1 MQKAA
6 SDPRACR
13 GAVKPVWE
21 AQQVAV
27 ASANMNRQKGTDPAP
42 REPAFTE
49 TLQIGIVVRDLDAT
63 MRSYVDN
70 YGIGP
75 WDIYEFN
82 PGNLKDFHEYGQPV
96 ARSWRLAATMV
107 GQVQWE
113 LIQPLDDESI
123 YALSRREGRGR
134 PPT

>member
-1 MQKAA
+1 MSRDGQAGLGGTA
-6 SDPRACR
+6 GSGSLRQY
-13 GAVKPVWE
+13 E
-21 AQQVAV
+21 Q
-27 ASANMNRQKGTDPAP
+27 QKGTDPAP

-82 PGNLKDFHEYGQPV
+82 PGNLKDFHEYGQPG
-96 ARSWRLAATMV
+96 AS
-107 GQVQWE
+107 
-113 LIQPLDDESI
+113 
-123 YALSRREGRGR
+123 
-134 PPT
+134 PPPWSDSCNGS